1 MAIIHVTTAQEFLDA
16 IAHAGNEVYI
26 DNDIDFNDHE
36 FTQQSYVDGNVT
48 VHGQGHNLSNIHYA
62 YNGQKFYAGGN
73 SYWDEVNFI
82 NCLCQNTADAAFF
95 HGRDGSFNFDKC
107 KFQGKF
113 FNFVYRKAN
122 FTNCAFAFEDGLAWL
137 SWSDG
142 NSVSFEQCYFD
153 FKEQSSGHTYI
164 TNSLNQTTVKNCY
177 FKGTLKGQTVSP
189 FTVGSNTFINNVI
202 NFDFV
207 EGGGPFNLN
216 YGGDPAT
223 VSIYN
228 TTKAAGV
235 TITPQSH
242 IVGLPDSDMHVESA
256 ADVQR
261 VSEAIAAT
269 GFPIVY

>member
-26 DNDIDFNDHE
+26 DNDIDFNGYE
-36 FTQQSYVDGNVT
+36 FTQQSYVDAVT
-48 VHGQGHNLSNIHYA
+48 VHGQGHNLSNIQYA
-62 YNGQKFYAGGN
+62 YNGQRFYAGAT

-113 FNFVYRKAN
+113 FNFCYRATN
-122 FTNCAFAFEDGLAWL
+122 FTNCAFAFESGLAWL
-137 SWSDG
+137 SWADG
-142 NSVSFEQCYFD
+142 QNASFEQCYFD
-153 FKEQSSGHTYI
+153 LKEQYGHTLI
-164 TNSLNQTTVKNCY
+164 TNSANITTVKNCY
-177 FKGTLKGQTVSP
+177 FKGTIDGQTTPVFS
-189 FTVGSNTFINNVI
+189 VGGNTFVNNVI
-202 NFDFV
+202 NIDFTN
-207 EGGGPFNLN
+207 GGTFKLH
-216 YGGDPAT
+216 YSADPAT

-228 TTKAAGV
+228 ATKAAGA
-235 TITPQSH
+235 TITPQTN
-242 IVGLPDSDMHVESA
+242 IVGLADSDMHVESA

>member
-16 IAHAGNEVYI
+16 IARTGNEVYI
-26 DNDIDFNDHE
+26 DNDIDFNAHE
-36 FTQQSYVDGNVT
+36 FTQQSYVDGNVK
-48 VHGQGHNLSNIHYA
+48 VHGQGHNLSNIHYS
-62 YNGQKFYAGGN
+62 YNGAKFYAGGT

-82 NCLCQNTADAAFF
+82 NCLCQNTADAPFF

-113 FNFVYRKAN
+113 FNFAYRKTN
-122 FTNCAFAFEDGLAWL
+122 FTRCAFAFEDGLAWL

-142 NSVSFEQCYFD
+142 NTASFEQCYFD
-153 FKEQSSGHTYI
+153 FTEQSSGHTYI
-164 TNSLNQTTVKNCY
+164 TNSQNVTTVKNCY

-189 FTVGSNTFINNVI
+189 FTVGSNTFVNNVI
-202 NFDFV
+202 NIDFV
-207 EGGGPFNLN
+207 NGGGPFKLH
-216 YGGDPAT
+216 YGGDPNT

-235 TITPQSH
+235 TITPQTNV
-242 IVGLPDSDMHVESA
+242 IGLPNSDMQATSA

-261 VSEAIAAT
+261 VSQAIAAT

>member
-16 IAHAGNEVYI
+16 IAHSGNEVYI

-36 FTQQSYVDGNVT
+36 FTQQSYVDAVT

-62 YNGQKFYAGGN
+62 YDGTRFYGGGTSN
-73 SYWDEVNFI
+73 WDEVNFI
-82 NCLCQNTADAAFF
+82 NCLCQNTYDAAFF
-95 HGRDGSFNFDKC
+95 HGRNGSFNFDKC
-107 KFQGKF
+107 KFHGKF
-113 FNFVYRKAN
+113 FNFVYRQAN

-137 SWSDG
+137 SWAEG
-142 NSVSFEQCYFD
+142 QTVSFEQCYFD
-153 FKEQSSGHTYI
+153 LKEQAHGRTYI
-164 TNSLNQTTVKNCY
+164 SNSSNRTTVKNCY
-177 FKGTLKGQTVSP
+177 FKGIIDRQTVSP
-189 FTVGSNTFINNVI
+189 FTVGSQTFVNNVI
-202 NFDFV
+202 NFEFTN
-207 EGGGPFNLN
+207 GGTFYMHYNGNPE
-216 YGGDPAT
+216 T

-228 TTKAAGV
+228 TTKAAGA
-235 TITPQSH
+235 TISQQTG

>member
-1 MAIIHVTTAQEFLDA
+1 MAVIHVTTAQEFLDA

-26 DNDIDFNDHE
+26 DNDIDFNATE
-36 FTQQSYVDGNVT
+36 FTEQSYVDAVT

-62 YNGQKFYAGGN
+62 YDGAKFYAGAD
-73 SYWDEVNFI
+73 STWDEVNFI
-82 NCLCQNTADAAFF
+82 NCLCQNTADAPFF
-95 HGRDGSFNFDKC
+95 HGRNGRFTFDKC

-113 FNFVYRKAN
+113 YNFAYRRTS
-122 FTNCAFAFEDGLAWL
+122 FTRCAFAFEDGLAWL
-137 SWSDG
+137 QWSDG
-142 NSVSFEQCYFD
+142 NTASFEQCYFD
-153 FKEQSSGHTYI
+153 FTEQSGGHTYI
-164 TNSLNQTTVKNCY
+164 TNSVNQTTVKNCY

-202 NFDFV
+202 NIDFV
-207 EGGGPFNLN
+207 EGGGPFRLH

-223 VSIYN
+223 VTIYN
-228 TTKAAGV
+228 ATKAAGV
-235 TITPQSH
+235 TITAQTNV
-242 IVGLPDSDMHVESA
+242 IGLPNSDMQATSA

>member
-36 FTQQSYVDGNVT
+36 FTQQSYVDAVT
-48 VHGQGHNLSNIHYA
+48 VHGQGHNLSNIHYS
-62 YNGQKFYAGGN
+62 YNGQRFYAGAD

-82 NCLCQNTADAAFF
+82 NCLCQTTADAAFF
-95 HGRDGSFNFDKC
+95 HGRQGSFNFDKC

-113 FNFVYRKAN
+113 FNFAYRRVT
-122 FTNCAFAFEDGLAWL
+122 FTNCAFAFEPGLAWL

-142 NSVSFEQCYFD
+142 VAAYFEQCYFD
-153 FKEQSSGHTYI
+153 LKEQNGHTLI
-164 TNSLNQTTVKNCY
+164 SNSTNVSGVKNCY
-177 FKGTLKGQTVSP
+177 FKGTITGQTTP
-189 FTVGSNTFINNVI
+189 LFAVGSQTFVNNVI
-202 NFDFV
+202 NIEFV
-207 EGGGPFNLN
+207 DSGTFLLH
-216 YGGDPAT
+216 YGGNPAT

-228 TTKAAGV
+228 ATKAAGA
-235 TITPQSH
+235 TITALTN
-242 IVGLPDSDMHVESA
+242 IVGLADSDMHVESA